1 MKRFLLLWAFV
12 ALTACHAERV
22 VEDPVVEC
30 NRTKSV
36 TVARIAALRD
46 STVVDLELRNLP
58 GNWVR
63 LSSRTVLRG
72 GTTGEES
79 PLLRADEFPLD
90 EKVPLNRTGLRRVRL
105 VFGAVSRHD
114 STVDLLEPD
123 GYRIEGIRLEAVRR
137 PAGKLRCRIE
147 GEVVDRPQSSLLLLY
162 AFTESGS
169 QMSDPE
175 ALIPIREGR
184 FTYDLDL
191 DAPDYYQLVFADEEM
206 RGSFL
211 PIGFIA
217 DACGVRMTLYPEDE
231 GLERNQIGGG
241 VLNDELDGYQA
252 RLRRLSEPYERAM
265 DSLDLISAA
274 FTPEAQR
281 LVDCMTDRSISAERR
296 REASRRYMQLFRSG
310 EAYGPEFRR
319 LMAEQQ
325 TAQRRYLDSLLTGE
339 PTLPRLVLLAEAIVR
354 KRGEAYKPLF
364 EQRYATAFADHPLV
378 RFCAERL
385 AAETVR
391 EGMPYVDFSAPD
403 LDGKERRVSE
413 LVAGKQLF
421 LLDFWASW
429 CGPCRRSAMALIP
442 IYEQYADR
450 GFTVVGIARER
461 HSTDAMRRSVEK
473 DGYPWINLVELDDRG
488 GLWARYG
495 RYGAAG
501 FQVLV
506 DGEGRILRFDPEP
519 DELRRLLSERLAR

>member
-1 MKRFLLLWAFV
+1 
-12 ALTACHAERV
+12 
-22 VEDPVVEC
+22 
-30 NRTKSV
+30 
-36 TVARIAALRD
+36 
-46 STVVDLELRNLP
+46 
-58 GNWVR
+58 
-63 LSSRTVLRG
+63 
-72 GTTGEES
+72 
-79 PLLRADEFPLD
+79 
-90 EKVPLNRTGLRRVRL
+90 
-105 VFGAVSRHD
+105 
-114 STVDLLEPD
+114 
-123 GYRIEGIRLEAVRR
+123 
-137 PAGKLRCRIE
+137 
-147 GEVVDRPQSSLLLLY
+147 
-162 AFTESGS
+162 
-169 QMSDPE
+169 
-175 ALIPIREGR
+175 
-184 FTYDLDL
+184 
-191 DAPDYYQLVFADEEM
+191 M

-211 PIGFIA
+211 PVGFIA

-231 GLERNQIGGG
+231 GLERNRIGGG
-241 VLNDELDGYQA
+241 ALNDELDGYQA
-252 RLRRLSEPYERAM
+252 RLRRLSEPYGRAM
-265 DSLDLISAA
+265 DSLYRISAA
-274 FTPEAQR
+274 FIPEAQR
-281 LVDCMTDRSISAERR
+281 LVDCMADRSISAERR

-319 LMAEQQ
+319 LMAGQQ
-325 TAQRRYLDSLLTGE
+325 TAQRRYLDSLLAGD

-413 LVAGKQLF
+413 LVAGTRLF

-442 IYEQYADR
+442 IYGQYADR

-461 HSTDAMRRSVEK
+461 HSTDAMRRAVEK

-519 DELRRLLSERLAR
+519 DELRRLLSERLTR

>member
-1 MKRFLLLWAFV
+1 M
-12 ALTACHAERV
+12 
-22 VEDPVVEC
+22 
-30 NRTKSV
+30 
-36 TVARIAALRD
+36 
-46 STVVDLELRNLP
+46 
-58 GNWVR
+58 
-63 LSSRTVLRG
+63 
-72 GTTGEES
+72 
-79 PLLRADEFPLD
+79 LRADEFPLD
-90 EKVPLNRTGLRRVRL
+90 EKVTLNRTGLRRVRL

-191 DAPDYYQLVFADEEM
+191 DTPDYYQLVFADEEM

-211 PIGFIA
+211 PVGFIA

-231 GLERNQIGGG
+231 GLERNRIGGG
-241 VLNDELDGYQA
+241 ALNDELDGYQA
-252 RLRRLSEPYERAM
+252 RLRRLSEPYGRAM
-265 DSLDLISAA
+265 DSLYRISAA
-274 FTPEAQR
+274 FIPEAQR
-281 LVDCMTDRSISAERR
+281 LVDCMADRSISAERR

-319 LMAEQQ
+319 LMAGQQ
-325 TAQRRYLDSLLTGE
+325 TAQRRYLDSLLAGE

-413 LVAGKQLF
+413 LVAWKTTLPARF
-421 LLDFWASW
+421 LGVVVRPLPAVGHGADPDLRAICRSRIHGGRYRPRAPFDRCDAQGGREGRLSVDQP
-429 CGPCRRSAMALIP
+429 GRAGRSGRIVGALRTIRCRRISGVGRRRGTYSPVRSRTRRVAASALRA
-442 IYEQYADR
+442 A
-450 GFTVVGIARER
+450 
-461 HSTDAMRRSVEK
+461 HAMTRRSDASSVPLFEAS
-473 DGYPWINLVELDDRG
+473 RS
-488 GLWARYG
+488 
-495 RYGAAG
+495 GA
-501 FQVLV
+501 
-506 DGEGRILRFDPEP
+506 ILRKRELRLSLP
-519 DELRRLLSERLAR
+519 DEPENGRRGEIRRPQMAEL